1 MAGRAT
7 SAEQG
12 RPPSWLWR
20 LRFQSRVP
28 HGSYGR
34 DAALQT
40 DVRLRTC
47 SSLEFT
53 LWSGCVG
60 QGRVVPVSIVEVRDS
75 CESGIS
81 HGSDGPG
88 ATLVPGHSGQGMW
101 ADVSWRSVMI
111 LGQEPDGSKQGR
123 PGGARIRGF
132 FMPEYKNIKANSLKT
147 EYIIP

>member
-1 MAGRAT
+1 PVPRMGGRAT

-12 RPPSWLWR
+12 RPPSWLW
-20 LRFQSRVP
+20 RFQSRVP

-60 QGRVVPVSIVEVRDS
+60 QGRVAPLSIVEGRES

-88 ATLVPGHSGQGMW
+88 ATFVPGHALARMPLWPGDVGGRLMEVGDDSRSGT
-101 ADVSWRSVMI
+101 
-111 LGQEPDGSKQGR
+111 GR
-123 PGGARIRGF
+123 F
-132 FMPEYKNIKANSLKT
+132 KT
-147 EYIIP
+147 GPSRWCAHKRVFYA